1 MGVPIFGTLSFL
13 SRRAH
18 LFTTDK
24 IGGDT
29 ARFAGA
35 STGKGG
41 RRRALTQRARQIRY
55 RSFAVNSDSFVNYK
69 TMYQSALIHNGIFN
83 TLSEFVL
90 KPIPDSF

>member
-1 MGVPIFGTLSFL
+1 MSVPKIGTLSFL

-18 LFTTDK
+18 LFTTDT

-41 RRRALTQRARQIRY
+41 RRCALTQRTRQIRS
-55 RSFAVNSDSFVNYK
+55 RSFAVQPKAIIVDCRIDHLNAK
-69 TMYQSALIHNGIFN
+69 
-83 TLSEFVL
+83 
-90 KPIPDSF
+90 

>member
-18 LFTTDK
+18 LFTTDT

-35 STGKGG
+35 STSRSG
-41 RRRALTQRARQIRY
+41 RRCALTQRARQIRS

-69 TMYQSALIHNGIFN
+69 TMYQALLN
-83 TLSEFVL
+83 T
-90 KPIPDSF
+90 